1 MNDEN
6 ANYLARK
13 QDARKK
19 IMLGGLIIK
28 AGLDYLHPKD
38 TEVLYGM
45 LLTNKMLLSI
55 KPDSIEQWRKAG
67 KDLRK
72 KGLKY
77 GNQDKQ
83 NK

>member
-6 ANYLARK
+6 ANSLARK
-13 QDARKK
+13 QDTRKK

-28 AGLDYLHPKD
+28 AGLDYLHPHD
-38 TEVLYGM
+38 AEVLYGM
-45 LLTNKMLLSI
+45 LLTNKMLLKA
-55 KPDSIEQWRKAG
+55 KPDSIEQWRKVG

-72 KGLKY
+72 KQLKPY
-77 GNQDKQ
+77 NQDRQ